1 MKHEL
6 NIYLESKERQFKEIN
21 ERELDRFIERTIEKY
36 KKFDGAHDDAHARM
50 VIKNSEY
57 IAANMMKDEKIQLDM
72 RMVKVIA
79 AMHDLGLAYD
89 RETHHTK
96 SGEIVRKEKELRK
109 FFSEE
114 QIELIAKSVEE
125 HRASYKGEYTSV
137 YSKIVSDAD
146 RMNDINTMIDRTYK
160 WNRKHYPDKNDK
172 EIYDEVISHLQDKF
186 GEKGYARFNT
196 KYAEDVLNQS
206 RKIIMNNEEFDKIY
220 KDMYGM
226 PWK

>member
-1 MKHEL
+1 MNHKL
-6 NIYLESKERQFKEIN
+6 NE
-21 ERELDRFIERTIEKY
+21 FIENTIEKY
-36 KKFDGAHDDAHARM
+36 KKFDGAHDDEHARM

-57 IAANMMKDEKIQLDM
+57 IAANIMKDEKIELNM
-72 RMVKVIA
+72 SMVKVIA

-96 SGEIVRKEKELRK
+96 SGEIVRKEKMLRK
-109 FFSEE
+109 FFTED

-146 RMNDINTMIDRTYK
+146 RMNDINTMIERTYK
-160 WNRKHYPDKNDK
+160 WNKKHYPDLNDEDLYK
-172 EIYDEVISHLQDKF
+172 EIINHLQDKF

-196 KYAEDVLNQS
+196 KYAEDVLNQT

>member
-1 MKHEL
+1 MK
-6 NIYLESKERQFKEIN
+6 Q
-21 ERELDRFIERTIEKY
+21 ELDIFIEKIIEKY

-57 IAANMMKDEKIQLDM
+57 IAINMMKDEKIEIDM
-72 RMVKVIA
+72 NMVKVIA

-89 RETHHTK
+89 RETHHIK
-96 SGEIVRKEKELRK
+96 SGEIVRKSKELRK
-109 FFSEE
+109 FFTEE

-146 RMNDINTMIDRTYK
+146 RMNDINTMISRTYK
-160 WNRKHYPDKNDK
+160 WNRKHYPDLND
-172 EIYDEVISHLQDKF
+172 EELYNEVIQHLQDKF

-196 KYAEDVLNQS
+196 KYAEDILNQS
-206 RKIIMNNEEFDKIY
+206 RQIIMNNDEFDKIY

>member
-1 MKHEL
+1 MK
-6 NIYLESKERQFKEIN
+6 Q
-21 ERELDRFIERTIEKY
+21 ELDIFIEKIIEKY

-57 IAANMMKDEKIQLDM
+57 IATNMMKDEKIEIDM
-72 RMVKVIA
+72 NMVKVIA

-89 RETHHTK
+89 RETHHIK
-96 SGEIVRKEKELRK
+96 SGEIVRKSKELRK
-109 FFSEE
+109 FFTEE

-146 RMNDINTMIDRTYK
+146 RMNDINTMISRTYK
-160 WNRKHYPDKNDK
+160 WNRKHYPDLNDE
-172 EIYDEVISHLQDKF
+172 EIYNEVIQHLQDKY

-206 RKIIMNNEEFDKIY
+206 RQIIMNNDEFDKIY

>member
-1 MKHEL
+1 MK
-6 NIYLESKERQFKEIN
+6 Q
-21 ERELDRFIERTIEKY
+21 ELDIFIEKMIEKY

-57 IAANMMKDEKIQLDM
+57 IAINMMKDEKIEIDM
-72 RMVKVIA
+72 NMVKVIA
-79 AMHDLGLAYD
+79 AMHDLGLVYD
-89 RETHHTK
+89 RETHHIK
-96 SGEIVRKEKELRK
+96 SGEIVRESKELRK
-109 FFSEE
+109 FFTEE

-146 RMNDINTMIDRTYK
+146 RMNDINTMISRTYK
-160 WNRKHYPDKNDK
+160 WNRKHYPDLND
-172 EIYDEVISHLQDKF
+172 EELYIEVIQHLQDKY

-196 KYAEDVLNQS
+196 KYAEDILNQS
-206 RKIIMNNEEFDKIY
+206 RQIIMNNDEFDKIY

>member
-1 MKHEL
+1 MK
-6 NIYLESKERQFKEIN
+6 Q
-21 ERELDRFIERTIEKY
+21 ELDIFIEKIIEKY

-57 IAANMMKDEKIQLDM
+57 IAINIMKDEKIEIDM
-72 RMVKVIA
+72 NMVKVIA
-79 AMHDLGLAYD
+79 TMHDLGLAYD
-89 RETHHTK
+89 RETHHIK
-96 SGEIVRKEKELRK
+96 SGEIVRKSEELRK
-109 FFSEE
+109 FFTEE

-125 HRASYKGEYTSV
+125 HRASYKGEYTSI

-146 RMNDINTMIDRTYK
+146 RMNDINTMISRTYK
-160 WNRKHYPDKNDK
+160 WNRKHYPDLNDE
-172 EIYDEVISHLQDKF
+172 EIYNEVIQHLQDKY

-196 KYAEDVLNQS
+196 KYAEDILNQS
-206 RKIIMNNEEFDKIY
+206 RQIIMNNDEFDKIY

>member
-6 NIYLESKERQFKEIN
+6 NI
-21 ERELDRFIERTIEKY
+21 FIESIIERY
-36 KKFDGAHDDAHARM
+36 KNFDGAHDDQHARM
-50 VIKNSEY
+50 VIENSEH
-57 IAANMMKDEKIQLDM
+57 IAINMMRDEDVELNM
-72 RMVKVIA
+72 NMVKVIA
-79 AMHDLGLAYD
+79 AMHDLGLEYD
-89 RETHHTK
+89 RATHHLK
-96 SGEIVRKEKELRK
+96 SGEIVRNEERLKE
-109 FFSEE
+109 FFNED
-114 QIELIAKSVEE
+114 QIEIIAKAVEE

-146 RMNDINTMIDRTYK
+146 RMNDINTMIIRTYK
-160 WNRKHYPDKNDK
+160 WNRKHFPEHNDE
-172 EIYDEVISHLQDKF
+172 EIYNEVVSHLQDKF

-196 KYAEDVLNQS
+196 KYAEDMLNQS

>member
-1 MKHEL
+1 MKHDL

-57 IAANMMKDEKIQLDM
+57 IAANMMKDEKIHLDM

-146 RMNDINTMIDRTYK
+146 RMNDIRTMISRTYK
-160 WNRKHYPDKNDK
+160 WNQKHYPELDEKGL
-172 EIYDEVISHLQDKF
+172 YDVIIGHLRDKF

-196 KYAEDVLNQS
+196 KYAEEILNQT
-206 RKIIMNNEEFDKIY
+206 RKIIMNENEFMKIY

>member
-6 NIYLESKERQFKEIN
+6 DI
-21 ERELDRFIERTIEKY
+21 FIEKIIEKY
-36 KKFDGAHDDAHARM
+36 KKFDGAHDDEHARM

-57 IAANMMKDEKIQLDM
+57 IAINMMKDEKIEIDM
-72 RMVKVIA
+72 NMVKVIA

-89 RETHHTK
+89 RETHHIK
-96 SGEIVRKEKELRK
+96 SGEIVRKSKELRK
-109 FFSEE
+109 FFTEE

-125 HRASYKGEYTSV
+125 HRASYKGEYTSM

-146 RMNDINTMIDRTYK
+146 RMNDINTMISRTYK
-160 WNRKHYPDKNDK
+160 WNRKHYPDLNDE
-172 EIYDEVISHLQDKF
+172 EIYNEVIQHLQDKY

-206 RKIIMNNEEFDKIY
+206 RQIIMNNDEFDKIY
-220 KDMYGM
+220 KDIYGM

>member
-1 MKHEL
+1 MK
-6 NIYLESKERQFKEIN
+6 Q
-21 ERELDRFIERTIEKY
+21 ELDIFIEKMIEKY
-36 KKFDGAHDDAHARM
+36 KKFDGAHDDTHARM

-57 IAANMMKDEKIQLDM
+57 IAINMMKDEKIEIDM
-72 RMVKVIA
+72 NMVKVIA

-89 RETHHTK
+89 RETHHIK
-96 SGEIVRKEKELRK
+96 SGEIVRESKELRK
-109 FFSEE
+109 FFTEE

-146 RMNDINTMIDRTYK
+146 RMNDINTMISRTYK
-160 WNRKHYPDKNDK
+160 WNRKHYPDLNDK
-172 EIYDEVISHLQDKF
+172 ELYNEVIQHLQDKF

-196 KYAEDVLNQS
+196 PYAEDILNQS
-206 RKIIMNNEEFDKIY
+206 RQIIMNNDEFDKIY

>member
-6 NIYLESKERQFKEIN
+6 NIYLESKGRQFKEIN

-96 SGEIVRKEKELRK
+96 SGEIVRKEKMLRK
-109 FFSEE
+109 FFTEE

-125 HRASYKGEYTSV
+125 HRASYKGDYTSV

-172 EIYDEVISHLQDKF
+172 EIYDEVINHLQDKF

>member
-1 MKHEL
+1 MKHTL
-6 NIYLESKERQFKEIN
+6 NIYLAAKGRQFKEIN
-21 ERELDRFIERTIEKY
+21 EKELDRFIERTIEKY
-36 KKFDGAHDDAHARM
+36 KKFDGAHDDNHARM

-57 IAANMMKDEKIQLDM
+57 IAANMMKDEKIKLDM

-96 SGEIVRKEKELRK
+96 SGEIVRKEKELRR

-146 RMNDINTMIDRTYK
+146 RMNDINTMIERTYK
-160 WNRKHYPDKNDK
+160 WNRKHYPNKNDE
-172 EIYDEVISHLQDKF
+172 EIYNEVISHLQDKY

>member
-1 MKHEL
+1 MK
-6 NIYLESKERQFKEIN
+6 Q
-21 ERELDRFIERTIEKY
+21 ELDIFIEKMIEKY

-57 IAANMMKDEKIQLDM
+57 IAINMMKDEKIEIDVN
-72 RMVKVIA
+72 MVKVIA

-89 RETHHTK
+89 RETHHIK
-96 SGEIVRKEKELRK
+96 SGEIVRKSKELRK
-109 FFSEE
+109 FFTEE

-146 RMNDINTMIDRTYK
+146 RMNDINTMISRTYK
-160 WNRKHYPDKNDK
+160 WNRKHYPDLND
-172 EIYDEVISHLQDKF
+172 EELYIEVIQHLQDKY

-196 KYAEDVLNQS
+196 KYAEDILNQS
-206 RKIIMNNEEFDKIY
+206 RQIIMNNDEFDKIY

>member
-1 MKHEL
+1 VKYHKILGGIKMK
-6 NIYLESKERQFKEIN
+6 Q
-21 ERELDRFIERTIEKY
+21 ELDIFIEKIIEKY

-57 IAANMMKDEKIQLDM
+57 IAINIMKDEKIEIDM
-72 RMVKVIA
+72 NMVKVIA
-79 AMHDLGLAYD
+79 TMHDLGLAYD
-89 RETHHTK
+89 RETHHIK
-96 SGEIVRKEKELRK
+96 SGEIVRKSEELRK
-109 FFSEE
+109 FFTEE

-146 RMNDINTMIDRTYK
+146 RMNDINTMISRTYK
-160 WNRKHYPDKNDK
+160 WNRKHYPDLND
-172 EIYDEVISHLQDKF
+172 EELYNEVIQHLQDKF

-196 KYAEDVLNQS
+196 KYAEDILNQS
-206 RKIIMNNEEFDKIY
+206 RQIIMNNDEFDKIY

-226 PWK
+226 SWK

>member
-1 MKHEL
+1 MKHQL
-6 NIYLESKERQFKEIN
+6 DIYLESKGRQFREIN
-21 ERELDRFIERTIEKY
+21 EKELDKFIERTIEKY
-36 KKFDGAHDDAHARM
+36 KKFDGAHDDNHARM

-57 IAANMMKDEKIQLDM
+57 IASNMMKDEKIELNM
-72 RMVKVIA
+72 NMVKVIA

-96 SGEIVRKEKELRK
+96 SGEIVRKEKMLRK
-109 FFSEE
+109 FFTEE
-114 QIELIAKSVEE
+114 QIEIIAKSVEE
-125 HRASYKGEYTSV
+125 HRASYKGDYTSV

-172 EIYDEVISHLQDKF
+172 EIYDEVINHLQDKF

>member
-1 MKHEL
+1 MK
-6 NIYLESKERQFKEIN
+6 Q
-21 ERELDRFIERTIEKY
+21 ELDIFIEKMIEKY

-57 IAANMMKDEKIQLDM
+57 IAINMMKDEKIEIDM
-72 RMVKVIA
+72 NMVKVIA

-89 RETHHTK
+89 RETHHIK
-96 SGEIVRKEKELRK
+96 SGEIVRESKELRK
-109 FFSEE
+109 FFTEE

-146 RMNDINTMIDRTYK
+146 RMNDINTMISRTYK
-160 WNRKHYPDKNDK
+160 WNRKHYPDLND
-172 EIYDEVISHLQDKF
+172 EELYIEVIQHLQDKY

-196 KYAEDVLNQS
+196 PYAEDILNQS
-206 RKIIMNNEEFDKIY
+206 RQIIMNNDEFDKIY

>member
-6 NIYLESKERQFKEIN
+6 DIYLEAKGRQYRELN
-21 ERELDRFIERTIEKY
+21 ERELDKFIERVIERY
-36 KKFDGAHDDAHARM
+36 KKFDGAHDDQHARM

-57 IAANMMKDEKIQLDM
+57 IAANMMKDEKIELDM

-79 AMHDLGLAYD
+79 AMHDLGLEYD

-96 SGEIVRKEKELRK
+96 SGEIVRKTKELRK

-146 RMNDINTMIDRTYK
+146 RMNDINTMIARTYK
-160 WNRKHYPDKNDK
+160 WNKKHYPDLND
-172 EIYDEVISHLQDKF
+172 EDIYKEVISHLQDKF

-226 PWK
+226 PWI

>member
-146 RMNDINTMIDRTYK
+146 RMNDINTMIERTYK

-172 EIYDEVISHLQDKF
+172 EIYDEVISHLQDKY
-186 GEKGYARFNT
+186 GEKGYVRFNT

>member
-1 MKHEL
+1 VKYHKILGGIKMK
-6 NIYLESKERQFKEIN
+6 Q
-21 ERELDRFIERTIEKY
+21 ELDIFIEKMIEKY

-57 IAANMMKDEKIQLDM
+57 IAINIMKDEKIEIDM
-72 RMVKVIA
+72 NMVKVIA
-79 AMHDLGLAYD
+79 TMHDLGLAYD
-89 RETHHTK
+89 RETHHIK
-96 SGEIVRKEKELRK
+96 SGEIVRKSEELRK
-109 FFSEE
+109 FFTEE

-125 HRASYKGEYTSV
+125 HRASYKGEYTSI

-146 RMNDINTMIDRTYK
+146 RMNDINTMISRTYK
-160 WNRKHYPDKNDK
+160 WNRKHYPDLNDE
-172 EIYDEVISHLQDKF
+172 EIYNEVIQHLQDKY

-196 KYAEDVLNQS
+196 KYAEDILNQS
-206 RKIIMNNEEFDKIY
+206 RQIIMNNDEFDKIY

>member
-6 NIYLESKERQFKEIN
+6 DIYLESKERQYREIN
-21 ERELDRFIERTIEKY
+21 ERELDKFIERTIEKY
-36 KKFDGAHDDAHARM
+36 KKFDGAHDDEHARM

-96 SGEIVRKEKELRK
+96 SGEIVRKTKELRK
-109 FFSEE
+109 FFNEE

-146 RMNDINTMIDRTYK
+146 RMNDINTMISRTYK
-160 WNRKHYPDKNDK
+160 WNKKHYPGLND
-172 EIYDEVISHLQDKF
+172 EDIYKEVISHLQDKF

-196 KYAEDVLNQS
+196 KYAEDMLNQS

>member
-1 MKHEL
+1 MKHQL
-6 NIYLESKERQFKEIN
+6 DIYLESRGRQFREIN
-21 ERELDRFIERTIEKY
+21 EKELDKFIERTIEKY
-36 KKFDGAHDDAHARM
+36 KKFDGAHDDNHARM

-57 IAANMMKDEKIQLDM
+57 IASNMMKDEKIELNM
-72 RMVKVIA
+72 NMVKVIA

-96 SGEIVRKEKELRK
+96 SGEIVRKEKMLRK
-109 FFSEE
+109 FFTED

-172 EIYDEVISHLQDKF
+172 EIYDEVINHLQDKF

>member
-1 MKHEL
+1 MK
-6 NIYLESKERQFKEIN
+6 Q
-21 ERELDRFIERTIEKY
+21 ELDICIEKMIEKY

-57 IAANMMKDEKIQLDM
+57 IAINMMKDEKIEIDM
-72 RMVKVIA
+72 NMVKVIA

-89 RETHHTK
+89 RETHHIK
-96 SGEIVRKEKELRK
+96 SGEIVRKSKELRK
-109 FFSEE
+109 FFTEE

-146 RMNDINTMIDRTYK
+146 RMNDINTMISRTYK
-160 WNRKHYPDKNDK
+160 WNRKHYPDLND
-172 EIYDEVISHLQDKF
+172 EELYNEVIQHLQDKF

-196 KYAEDVLNQS
+196 KYAEDILNQS
-206 RKIIMNNEEFDKIY
+206 RQIIMNNDEFDKIY

>member
-1 MKHEL
+1 MKSRL
-6 NIYLESKERQFKEIN
+6 DSYLESTGKRFNQIN
-21 ERELDRFIERTIEKY
+21 NKDLDRYIDTVVKRY

-50 VIKNSEY
+50 VIKNSEF
-57 IAANMMKDEKIQLDM
+57 IANSMMRDEKVELNM
-72 RMVKVIA
+72 NMVKIIA

-96 SGEIVRKEKELRK
+96 SGEIVRADKQLRK
-109 FFSEE
+109 FFTEE
-114 QIELIAKSVEE
+114 EIEIIAKAVEE

-146 RMNDINTMIDRTYK
+146 RMNDINTMIERTYK
-160 WNRKHYPDKNDK
+160 WNRKHYPDKNDE
-172 EIYDEVISHLQDKF
+172 EIYNEVIHHLQDKF